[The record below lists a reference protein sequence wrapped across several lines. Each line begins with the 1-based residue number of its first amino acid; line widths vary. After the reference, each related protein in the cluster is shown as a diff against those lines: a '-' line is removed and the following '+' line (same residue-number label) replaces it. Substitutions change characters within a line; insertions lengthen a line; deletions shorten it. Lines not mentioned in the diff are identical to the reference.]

1 MYWYAIICS
10 EDLFAASQISWK
22 LDSFVA
28 GIFLILVYNLFLKS
42 INKIFANA
50 QFQIFLKKV
59 AKQKAQ
65 SPISQ
70 STCSRSESNERF
82 IKLNLHGLQLDP
94 RA

>member
-1 MYWYAIICS
+1 MYAIVCS

-22 LDSFVA
+22 LDSCVA
-28 GIFLILVYNLFLKS
+28 GIFLILLNNLFLKS

-70 STCSRSESNERF
+70 STCSRSVGYGSPAMHYKF
-82 IKLNLHGLQLDP
+82 SYNLP
-94 RA
+94 N